1 MKQGKGTALLLKS
14 ARAKRKFWLEQ
25 RAAAVAA
32 DDPDGEAT
40 AQRFIAEYE
49 AFISLLTGEIGAI

>member
-1 MKQGKGTALLLKS
+1 MQQGKGSALLLRT

-32 DDPDGEAT
+32 DDSEGAAT
-40 AQRFIAEYE
+40 AQRFLDEYE
-49 AFISLLTGEIGAI
+49 AFISLLTGEIGAT